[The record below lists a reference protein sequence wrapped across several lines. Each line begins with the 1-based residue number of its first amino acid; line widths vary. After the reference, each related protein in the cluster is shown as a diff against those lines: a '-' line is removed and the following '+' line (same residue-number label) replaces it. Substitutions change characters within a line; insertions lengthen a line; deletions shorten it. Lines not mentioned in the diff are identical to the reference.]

1 MIVFFGGGGAEAAV
15 TRKEEGEVLPAWSDE
30 GGWVEIPSTHTC
42 LQLSTHDPP
51 KMKVEEEEKV
61 GPVDILSQF

>member
-1 MIVFFGGGGAEAAV
+1 M
-15 TRKEEGEVLPAWSDE
+15 TRKEEGEVPPAWSDE

-42 LQLSTHDPP
+42 LQLSMHDPP